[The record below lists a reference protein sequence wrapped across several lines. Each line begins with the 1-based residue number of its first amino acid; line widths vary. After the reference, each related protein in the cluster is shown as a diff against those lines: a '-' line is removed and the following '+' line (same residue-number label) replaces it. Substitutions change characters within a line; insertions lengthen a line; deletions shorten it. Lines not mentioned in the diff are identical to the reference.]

1 MCIDVVSDP
10 VDLSYHLHHRND
22 SEMTVSAIVSAYYA
36 KDFIR
41 ARLDNLFSLDP
52 RPEVIVVAQ
61 LGSVE
66 AEIAKTY
73 DVTWI
78 LTPDIPTIYAAWN
91 MAIKAANGEYITN
104 ANCDDTV
111 YPDSYTHMASLLESN
126 PDIAVVYGNNLILD
140 GPTKMLH
147 KRNHGDYEFLKTCC
161 FVGPM
166 PMWRKSL
173 HDKYGYFNELF
184 NVCGDYEFWL
194 RVASHGEFI
203 HHTTSIIGEYRKRPE
218 SAEHR
223 NLHLAMSEK
232 LFIQKFYKGIAI
244 REKIW

>member
-1 MCIDVVSDP
+1 
-10 VDLSYHLHHRND
+10 
-22 SEMTVSAIVSAYYA
+22 MTVSAIVSAYYA

-61 LGSVE
+61 HGSVE

-91 MAIKAANGEYITN
+91 MAIKAANGDYITN
-104 ANCDDTV
+104 ANCDDIV
-111 YPDSYTHMASLLESN
+111 YPGSYAHMEDALEFN
-126 PDIAVVYGNNLILD
+126 KDIAIIYGDNHINNGIIQ
-140 GPTKMLH
+140 TTH
-147 KRNHGDYEFLKTCC
+147 RRNYGDYEFLKTCC

-166 PMWRKSL
+166 PMWRISL
-173 HDKYGYFNELF
+173 HDKYGYFNEDF
-184 NVCGDYEFWL
+184 NICGDYEFWL

-203 HHTTSIIGEYRKRPE
+203 HHTTHIIGEYRKRQE
-218 SAEHR
+218 SIEHR
-223 NLHLAMSEK
+223 DVRLAMSEK
-232 LFIQKFYKGIAI
+232 LLIQKFYRDIAL
-244 REKIW
+244 RPKIC